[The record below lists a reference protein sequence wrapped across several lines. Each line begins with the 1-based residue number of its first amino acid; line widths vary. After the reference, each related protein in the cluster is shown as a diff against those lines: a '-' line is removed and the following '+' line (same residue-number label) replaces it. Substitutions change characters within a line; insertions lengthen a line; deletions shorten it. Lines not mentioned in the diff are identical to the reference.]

1 MKKTIELIDEQHA
14 ALVQVIQ
21 WLDSN
26 GHSNKPIRET
36 VDRVLNGTTWQ
47 TLERESDKEIKQ
59 ARAAFEISRE
69 VGFDES

>member
-26 GHSNKPIRET
+26 GHSNKPIRDT
-36 VDRVLNGTTWQ
+36 VDRVLNGTSWNS
-47 TLERESDKEIKQ
+47 LERESDKEIKQ
-59 ARAAFEISRE
+59 ARE
-69 VGFDES
+69 VLKRYEYDDES

>member
-1 MKKTIELIDEQHA
+1 MKNTIKLINEQHA

-36 VDRVLNGTTWQ
+36 VDKVLNGTTWNN
-47 TLERESDKEIKQ
+47 LERESDKEIKQ
-59 ARAAFEISRE
+59 ARE
-69 VGFDES
+69 VLKRYEYDNES

>member
-26 GHSNKPIRET
+26 GHSNKPIRDT
-36 VDRVLNGTTWQ
+36 VDRVLNGTSWNS
-47 TLERESDKEIKQ
+47 LERESDKEIKQ
-59 ARAAFEISRE
+59 ARE
-69 VGFDES
+69 VLKRYEYDES

>member
-1 MKKTIELIDEQHA
+1 MKNTIELIDEQHA

-36 VDRVLNGTTWQ
+36 VDKVLNGTTWNK
-47 TLERESDKEIKQ
+47 LEEESDKEIKQ
-59 ARAAFEISRE
+59 ARE
-69 VGFDES
+69 VLKRYEY

>member
-26 GHSNKPIRET
+26 VHSNKPIRDI
-36 VDRVLNGTTWQ
+36 VDRVLNGTSWNS
-47 TLERESDKEIKQ
+47 LERESDEEIKQ
-59 ARAAFEISRE
+59 ARE
-69 VGFDES
+69 VLKRYEYDES

>member
-1 MKKTIELIDEQHA
+1 MKNTIKLLDEQHA

-36 VDRVLNGTTWQ
+36 VDKVLNGTTWNNI
-47 TLERESDKEIKQ
+47 ERESDKEIKQ
-59 ARAAFEISRE
+59 AREFLKC
-69 VGFDES
+69 

>member
-1 MKKTIELIDEQHA
+1 MDNTIKLIDEQHA

-36 VDRVLNGTTWQ
+36 VDKVLNGTTWNN
-47 TLERESDKEIKQ
+47 LERESDKEIK
-59 ARAAFEISRE
+59 RARE
-69 VGFDES
+69 VLKNES

>member
-26 GHSNKPIRET
+26 GHSNKPIRNT
-36 VDRVLNGTTWQ
+36 VDRVLNGTSWDS
-47 TLERESDKEIKQ
+47 LERESDKEIKL
-59 ARAAFEISRE
+59 ARE
-69 VGFDES
+69 VLKRYEYDES

>member
-1 MKKTIELIDEQHA
+1 MKNTIKLIDEQHA

-36 VDRVLNGTTWQ
+36 VDKVLNGTTWNNI
-47 TLERESDKEIKQ
+47 ERESDKEIKQ
-59 ARAAFEISRE
+59 ARE
-69 VGFDES
+69 VLKRYEY

>member
-1 MKKTIELIDEQHA
+1 MKNTIELIDEQHA

-36 VDRVLNGTTWQ
+36 VDKVLNGTTWNN
-47 TLERESDKEIKQ
+47 LERESDKEIKQ
-59 ARAAFEISRE
+59 ARE
-69 VGFDES
+69 VLKRYEYDES